1 MLRLAFLLMF
11 VPAAAFAVPDHWV
24 RSIEKGL
31 SEYRIDVDVST
42 LTTAQL
48 TALHFEL
55 TSRERTIRRRL
66 LGIIEN
72 G

>member
-1 MLRLAFLLMF
+1 MLRLALLLMLL
-11 VPAAAFAVPDHWV
+11 PAAAFAVPEQML
-24 RSIEKGL
+24 RQIEKGL
-31 SEYRIDVDVST
+31 SEYRIDVDVRT
-42 LTTAQL
+42 LTNAQL

-55 TSRERTIRRRL
+55 TSRERTVRRRL